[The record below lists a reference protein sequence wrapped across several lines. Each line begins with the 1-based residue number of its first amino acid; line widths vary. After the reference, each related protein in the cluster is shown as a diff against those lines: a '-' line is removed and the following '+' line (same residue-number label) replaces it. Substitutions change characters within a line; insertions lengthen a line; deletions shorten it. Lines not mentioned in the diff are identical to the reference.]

1 MKKSLC
7 FLSGFLLA
15 LAVLIWA
22 VMLPAM
28 STQRFE
34 KALLSTVDQQ
44 ALGMSM
50 SDLSAFAEETMRYL
64 KDEKPLWQPKVPF
77 HVADAFTVHME
88 EVKGWVSAA
97 PWGMGLGLMIG
108 LALLWMGKWQR
119 KPALLGVCAL
129 IGLIVCV
136 LIWAAADF
144 RSFWMVLHKLFIPG
158 GIFAA
163 GEPVMQL
170 FPLNLFFAYIVPVG
184 LSVMGHMAGLMA
196 GIFLLTKKRTA

>member
-1 MKKSLC
+1 MA
-7 FLSGFLLA
+7 GFLLA
-15 LAVLIWA
+15 LCVLLA
-22 VMLPAM
+22 SVLVPAS
-28 STQRFE
+28 STPRFE
-34 KALLSTVDQQ
+34 KALVQTVNQQ
-44 ALGMSM
+44 ALGISE

-77 HVADAFTVHME
+77 HVADAFAVHME

-97 PWGMGLGLMIG
+97 PWVMGCGLLLGLAFLWIG
-108 LALLWMGKWQR
+108 RWQR
-119 KPALLGVCAL
+119 KPALLGVGTL